1 MDPDARQVIDLR
13 HVADGIRELH
23 VDSHLLVLEKPS
35 GLLSVP
41 AKPPGTQDCL
51 EARARAAYPD
61 ALLVHRLDGDTSG
74 VMVFART
81 RLAQRHLNWQFERR
95 QVSKIY
101 VARVAGHVEG
111 EAGRIDLPLISDW
124 PNRPKQMVCHE
135 RGRPS
140 VTDWR
145 VIGREA
151 DATRLELTPS
161 DRAEPSASGASSGAG
176 PSDPGRSVLCERG
189 GFGGRRPA
197 SASCGAAGLPASRR
211 RRACRVQFGGSVLNT
226 LRDTRV
232 VFVKPLISSNN
243 QNRVNPLETTRHS
256 HAAPR
261 TPELSPWTLRASRVL
276 KRSPKTWGSMSGGTV
291 P

>member
-13 HVADGIRELH
+13 HVAGGIRELH

-81 RLAQRHLNWQFERR
+81 KLAQRHLNWQFERR
-95 QVSKIY
+95 QVSKTY
-101 VARVAGHVEG
+101 VARVAGHVDG

-151 DATRLELTPS
+151 DATRLKLTPLTGRS
-161 DRAEPSASGASSGAG
+161 HQLRVHLLALGHPILGDPFYASGAA
-176 PSDPGRSVLCERG
+176 LE
-189 GFGGRRPA
+189 
-197 SASCGAAGLPASRR
+197 AADRL
-211 RRACRVQFGGSVLNT
+211 QL
-226 LRDTRV
+226 
-232 VFVKPLISSNN
+232 
-243 QNRVNPLETTRHS
+243 
-256 HAAPR
+256 HAAR
-261 TPELSPWTLRASRVL
+261 LGFRHPE
-276 KRSPKTWGSMSGGTV
+276 GGAHVAFSSAV
-291 P
+291 PF

>member
-95 QVSKIY
+95 QVSKTY
-101 VARVAGHVEG
+101 VARVAGHVDG

-151 DATRLELTPS
+151 DATRLELTPLTGRS
-161 DRAEPSASGASSGAG
+161 HQLRVHLLALGHPILGDPFYASGAA
-176 PSDPGRSVLCERG
+176 LE
-189 GFGGRRPA
+189 
-197 SASCGAAGLPASRR
+197 AADRL
-211 RRACRVQFGGSVLNT
+211 QL
-226 LRDTRV
+226 
-232 VFVKPLISSNN
+232 
-243 QNRVNPLETTRHS
+243 
-256 HAAPR
+256 HAARLGFRHPD
-261 TPELSPWTLRASRVL
+261 
-276 KRSPKTWGSMSGGTV
+276 GGAHVAFSSVV
-291 P
+291 PF